1 MFLQCIE
8 EKQNKT
14 IIPHMSLPFN
24 FHISALLLL
33 YTEPYLQI
41 KCMHMWMV
49 CVCVCVCVF
58 IAVVLMLPL
67 TQNPSLGPAMRLQPA
82 MGNADYCCYSI
93 RQSACVHVHVHVCV
107 CEREKEKE
115 RGKEK
120 EKENGYYPRPGA
132 KCFSVPSFRS
142 RTIFSHAAA
151 IPCHSRAVNQSV
163 LQKSEITVC
172 RNAMDWCLL
181 RRFPS
186 FFTPIRLVSPVL
198 AL

>member
-1 MFLQCIE
+1 
-8 EKQNKT
+8 
-14 IIPHMSLPFN
+14 MSLPFN
-24 FHISALLLL
+24 FHISTLILL
-33 YTEPYLQI
+33 YTELYLQI

-49 CVCVCVCVF
+49 RVCVCVCVF

-93 RQSACVHVHVHVCV
+93 RQSACVHVHVCV
-107 CEREKEKE
+107 WERERGKEKEKE
-115 RGKEK
+115 RER

-142 RTIFSHAAA
+142 RTIFSHAAP

-172 RNAMDWCLL
+172 CIAKDWCLL

-186 FFTPIRLVSPVL
+186 SFTSIRLVSPVL